1 LKNFIRICLLVVL
14 IFLLSFSLKA
24 QSYLAKLEK
33 NKNIEAKALVHYLN
47 ETRDTLILE
56 SKKKINYLYTIN
68 KNYGREYDLYVNANS
83 YKLPLKKLSK
93 GKHVMVAVQS
103 PKRIVFVVHILKD
116 LDQEEKFA
124 QGNSKAV
131 EPIKVEVAENN

>member
-1 LKNFIRICLLVVL
+1 MKNFIRICLLVVL

-33 NKNIEAKALVHYLN
+33 NKNVDAKELIHYLN

-56 SKKKINYLYTIN
+56 SHKKINYLYTIN

-83 YKLPLKKLSK
+83 YKLPLRKLSK

-103 PKRIVFVVHILKD
+103 PKRIVFVVHILQD
-116 LDQEEKFA
+116 LDQEESLV
-124 QGNSKAV
+124 QNSSDVSGPK
-131 EPIKVEVAENN
+131 PNISNND

>member
-1 LKNFIRICLLVVL
+1 MKNFIRICLLVVL

-33 NKNIEAKALVHYLN
+33 NKNVDAKELIHYLN

-56 SKKKINYLYTIN
+56 SHKKINYLYTIN

-83 YKLPLKKLSK
+83 YRLPLRKLSK

-103 PKRIVFVVHILKD
+103 PKRIVFVVHILQD
-116 LDQEEKFA
+116 LEQEESLVE
-124 QGNSKAV
+124 NSTEASGPK
-131 EPIKVEVAENN
+131 PNISNND

>member
-1 LKNFIRICLLVVL
+1 VVL

-33 NKNIEAKALVHYLN
+33 NKNVDAKELIHYLN

-56 SKKKINYLYTIN
+56 SHKKINYLYTIN

-83 YKLPLKKLSK
+83 YKLPLRKLSK

-103 PKRIVFVVHILKD
+103 PKRIVFVVHILQD
-116 LDQEEKFA
+116 LEQEESLV
-124 QGNSKAV
+124 QNSSEASGPK
-131 EPIKVEVAENN
+131 PNISNND

>member
-1 LKNFIRICLLVVL
+1 VVL

-33 NKNIEAKALVHYLN
+33 NKNVDAKELIHYLN

-56 SKKKINYLYTIN
+56 SHKKINYLYTIN

-83 YKLPLKKLSK
+83 YRLPLRKLSK

-103 PKRIVFVVHILKD
+103 PKRIVFVVHILQD
-116 LDQEEKFA
+116 LEQEESLV
-124 QGNSKAV
+124 QNSSEASGPK
-131 EPIKVEVAENN
+131 PNISNND

>member
-1 LKNFIRICLLVVL
+1 MKNFIRICLLVVL

-33 NKNIEAKALVHYLN
+33 NKNVDAKELIHYLN

-56 SKKKINYLYTIN
+56 SHKKINYLYTIN

-83 YKLPLKKLSK
+83 YKLPLRKLSK

-103 PKRIVFVVHILKD
+103 PKRIVFVVHILQD
-116 LDQEEKFA
+116 LEQEESLV
-124 QGNSKAV
+124 QNSSEASGPK
-131 EPIKVEVAENN
+131 PNISNND

>member
-33 NKNIEAKALVHYLN
+33 NKNVDAKELIHYLN

-56 SKKKINYLYTIN
+56 SHKKINYLYTIN

-83 YKLPLKKLSK
+83 YKLPLRKLSK

-103 PKRIVFVVHILKD
+103 PKRIVFVVHILQD
-116 LDQEEKFA
+116 LEQEESLV
-124 QGNSKAV
+124 QNTS
-131 EPIKVEVAENN
+131 EPSGPKPNISNND